1 MSDNKIKIGADIAEV
16 KKSILE
22 IGRHAKDLNKNKIS
36 LMTKEDREFLKTGAK
51 QAIEGINSVI
61 NEQTK
66 LYKKAVD
73 ERSKLV
79 KGSEEEKKKQ
89 LEIVKI
95 LRERTNLERQIRDLQ
110 KVQSD
115 IAPSMG
121 DKTKGLLS
129 KIPGV
134 GKIMGALTKHPLLA
148 AAGAATAIGGFAV
161 SRGIEGF
168 NTWQGGTQDRIKLRG
183 LGIRQPL
190 QDQQRAADLGM
201 SSLAFRSAQIQS
213 ANTFGRA
220 NSTEKD
226 VLGRAAFERNYGLDA
241 GTLTNSGASLQST
254 MGSQGANES
263 IMKLQASI
271 MAAGLDD
278 AIGPYLD
285 QAVTLLASINENG
298 QLNTT
303 EIASLLA
310 GFTKQGDIP
319 QQVVK
324 AFSTMQSAVTG
335 SQGDANAFFQNAFAR
350 RGIGNGTIG
359 GTQAAIE
366 SGGLFGVDPN
376 SITGL
381 GAGKNKILNSLNSL
395 GITGEG
401 TDAQNRAQGII
412 AQLKD
417 TMGIRQDQRIED
429 ADPQSLLTGGRMAK
443 NLGLGRTALEGIQAM
458 TRLQDVASGKMTS
471 KEFNKEMER
480 MQMSPELKNLE
491 DIKKSAEGQWTALEA
506 MHETIK
512 DQLGN
517 QLVPI
522 ATVIKSLL
530 MNIDKGL
537 AGALGLF
544 GYNSEADAFK
554 GVGSLKE
561 GTKLSKEEQ
570 RSLTEEKARI
580 ENELSALESQKPG
593 KAGFGLEKDPNKFK
607 KDQLRQKLKNLEAS
621 MRNTGTM
628 DSQFDQYRNAQV
640 QEGARNIKAMM
651 SGQSPTSSV
660 MSTPNKSMDS
670 AVKVLQSID
679 KKLDKSS
686 SVSVKSTVVVN
697 DPSTRTN

>member
-22 IGRHAKDLNKNKIS
+22 IGRHAKDLNKSKVS
-36 LMTKEDREFLKTGAK
+36 LMTKEDREFLKEGAK
-51 QAIEGINSVI
+51 RAIEGINEVI
-61 NEQTK
+61 NKQTQA
-66 LYKKAVD
+66 YKKAVD
-73 ERSKLV
+73 ERTKLI
-79 KGSEEEKKKQ
+79 KGSDEEKKKQ

-95 LRERTNLERQIRDLQ
+95 LRERATLERQVRDIQ
-110 KVQSD
+110 KVQTD
-115 IAPSMG
+115 IAPSAG
-121 DKTKGLLS
+121 DKAKGLLS
-129 KIPGV
+129 KVPGM

-148 AAGAATAIGGFAV
+148 AAGVATAIGGFAA
-161 SRGIEGF
+161 SRGMEGF
-168 NTWQGGTQDRIKLRG
+168 NTWQGGAQDRIKLRG

-190 QDQQRAADLGM
+190 LDTQRAADMGM
-201 SSLAFRSAQIQS
+201 SSLAFRSAQVQS
-213 ANTFGRA
+213 VNTFGRA

-241 GTLTNSGASLQST
+241 GTITNSGAALQST
-254 MGSQGANES
+254 MGSQGANEAM
-263 IMKLQASI
+263 MKLQSSV
-271 MAAGLDD
+271 MAAGLED

-285 QAVTLLASINENG
+285 QAVTLLSAINENG

-310 GFTKQGDIP
+310 GFTKNGDVP

-335 SQGDANAFFQNAFAR
+335 SQGDSNAFFQNAFAR

-376 SITGL
+376 NIKGL
-381 GAGKNKILNSLNSL
+381 GAGREKILGSLNSL

-412 AQLKD
+412 SQLKD
-417 TMGIRQDQRIED
+417 TMGLKQDQRIED

-537 AGALGLF
+537 SGALGMF
-544 GYNSEADAFK
+544 GYNTEADAFSGK
-554 GVGSLKE
+554 GVLKE
-561 GTKLSKEEQ
+561 GTQLSKEEQ
-570 RSLTEEKARI
+570 RSLSEEKAKI
-580 ENELSALESQKPG
+580 ENEMASLDSQKKG
-593 KAGFGLEKDPNKFK
+593 GRDNDKN
-607 KDQLRQKLKNLEAS
+607 QLRRQVLTSRLKNLNAS
-621 MRNTGTM
+621 LRNTGTN
-628 DSQFDQYRNAQV
+628 SSEFDQYRNAQV
-640 QEGARNIKAMM
+640 QEGASAIKAMM
-651 SGQSPTSSV
+651 GGQSAQTSSSV
-660 MSTPNKSMDS
+660 MSSPIKTMDS

-686 SVSVKSTVVVN
+686 SINVKNNVVVN